1 MSVSS
6 EIKCDILPVI
16 HHYYV
21 FLAGYYSVIPDSR
34 GGKKQKGISLCC
46 TNVCVYSQR
55 TKNPFGL
62 FCSPLRESV
71 IQLVFLL
78 GSNGTSHEAN

>member
-16 HHYYV
+16 NHCYV
-21 FLAGYYSVIPDSR
+21 FLAGYYSVIPDST
-34 GGKKQKGISLCC
+34 GGNHRRAFLSVAQMFVFIHKGR
-46 TNVCVYSQR
+46 R
-55 TKNPFGL
+55 TPFDC
-62 FCSPLRESV
+62 FFPLRESV

>member
-1 MSVSS
+1 MSVST

-16 HHYYV
+16 NHYYV
-21 FLAGYYSVIPDSR
+21 FLAGYYSVSPDSR
-34 GGKKQKGISLCC
+34 GGETQKGISLCC

-55 TKNPFGL
+55 TKNPFWL
-62 FCSPLRESV
+62 FFPLRESV

-78 GSNGTSHEAN
+78 GGNGTSHEAN